1 MNWDRIKG
9 NWNQMKGRAKQKWG
23 KVTDDDTTI
32 FTGQRNQLAGK
43 LQEGYGSGRKGR
55 RHRQT
60 HDSSAETS
68 LQFAN
73 SVTVGTRPALFV

>member
-43 LQEGYGSGRKGR
+43 LQEGYG
-55 RHRQT
+55 
-60 HDSSAETS
+60 
-68 LQFAN
+68 
-73 SVTVGTRPALFV
+73 VGKEKVEKAVDKLTDAI